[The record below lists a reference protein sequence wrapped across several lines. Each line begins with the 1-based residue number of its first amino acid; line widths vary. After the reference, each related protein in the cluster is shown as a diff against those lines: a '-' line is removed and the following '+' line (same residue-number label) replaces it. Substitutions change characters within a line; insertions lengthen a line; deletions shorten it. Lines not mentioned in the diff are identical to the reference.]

1 MRIRPH
7 TSLSPHL
14 CKPQSAKKMSLD
26 IGDAGTEELLRNI
39 KRLTRIVLD
48 KLEEGSKEGSLDPA
62 QARLYGSIATR
73 SLCLLLEAQSPTPR
87 RRVGRDLHDEID
99 RLYHEMTQEKEGGS

>member
-1 MRIRPH
+1 MQADSGADPD
-7 TSLSPHL
+7 S
-14 CKPQSAKKMSLD
+14 K
-26 IGDAGTEELLRNI
+26 ELLTNI

-73 SLCLLLEAQSPTPR
+73 SLCLWLEARNPRAR

>member
-1 MRIRPH
+1 VSMLNIE
-7 TSLSPHL
+7 TDSG
-14 CKPQSAKKMSLD
+14 A
-26 IGDAGTEELLRNI
+26 DADSRELLANI

-73 SLCLLLEAQSPTPR
+73 SLCLWLEARSPRPR
-87 RRVGRDLHDEID
+87 RRAGRDLHDEID
-99 RLYHEMTQEKEGGS
+99 RLYREMMEEKESAS

>member
-1 MRIRPH
+1 MQSPDSGADVDRI
-7 TSLSPHL
+7 
-14 CKPQSAKKMSLD
+14 
-26 IGDAGTEELLRNI
+26 ELMANI

-73 SLCLLLEAQSPTPR
+73 SLCLWLEARNPVPR
-87 RRVGRDLHDEID
+87 RRVGRDLHDDID
-99 RLYHEMTQEKEGGS
+99 RVYREMMQDKEGGS

>member
-1 MRIRPH
+1 MQTP
-7 TSLSPHL
+7 SSGADPDS
-14 CKPQSAKKMSLD
+14 K
-26 IGDAGTEELLRNI
+26 ELLDNI

-73 SLCLLLEAQSPTPR
+73 SLCLWLEARNPRPR
-87 RRVGRDLHDEID
+87 RRVGRELHDEID
-99 RLYHEMTQEKEGGS
+99 RMYREVMQEKEGGS

>member
-1 MRIRPH
+1 MQADSGADPD
-7 TSLSPHL
+7 S
-14 CKPQSAKKMSLD
+14 K
-26 IGDAGTEELLRNI
+26 ELLTNI

-73 SLCLLLEAQSPTPR
+73 SLCLWLEARNPRAR
-87 RRVGRDLHDEID
+87 RRVGRDLHDEVD
-99 RLYHEMTQEKEGGS
+99 RLYHEMMQEKEGGS

>member
-1 MRIRPH
+1 MQTDSGADPD
-7 TSLSPHL
+7 S
-14 CKPQSAKKMSLD
+14 K
-26 IGDAGTEELLRNI
+26 ELLTNI

-48 KLEEGSKEGSLDPA
+48 KLEEGSKEGSLDPT

-73 SLCLLLEAQSPTPR
+73 SLCLWLEAQSPTPR

-99 RLYHEMTQEKEGGS
+99 LLYREMMQKKESGS

>member
-1 MRIRPH
+1 MQTDSGADTDRI
-7 TSLSPHL
+7 
-14 CKPQSAKKMSLD
+14 
-26 IGDAGTEELLRNI
+26 ELLGNI

-73 SLCLLLEAQSPTPR
+73 SLCLWLEAQSSTPR

-99 RLYHEMTQEKEGGS
+99 RLYQEMTKEKEGGS

>member
-1 MRIRPH
+1 MQAD
-7 TSLSPHL
+7 S
-14 CKPQSAKKMSLD
+14 
-26 IGDAGTEELLRNI
+26 GTDPDSKELLTNI

-73 SLCLLLEAQSPTPR
+73 SLCLWLEARNPR
-87 RRVGRDLHDEID
+87 ARKRVGRDLHDEID
-99 RLYHEMTQEKEGGS
+99 RLYHEMMQEKEGGC

>member
-1 MRIRPH
+1 MQTDSGADPD
-7 TSLSPHL
+7 S
-14 CKPQSAKKMSLD
+14 K
-26 IGDAGTEELLRNI
+26 ELLANI

-73 SLCLLLEAQSPTPR
+73 SLCLWLEARNPRPR

-99 RLYHEMTQEKEGGS
+99 RSTAK

>member
-1 MRIRPH
+1 MQADSGADPD
-7 TSLSPHL
+7 S
-14 CKPQSAKKMSLD
+14 K
-26 IGDAGTEELLRNI
+26 ELLTNI

-73 SLCLLLEAQSPTPR
+73 SLCLWLEARNPR
-87 RRVGRDLHDEID
+87 ARKRVGRDLHDEID
-99 RLYHEMTQEKEGGS
+99 RLYHEMMQEKEGGS

>member
-1 MRIRPH
+1 
-7 TSLSPHL
+7 
-14 CKPQSAKKMSLD
+14 MSLD
-26 IGDAGTEELLRNI
+26 SGAAGTEELLRNI

-73 SLCLLLEAQSPTPR
+73 SLCLWLEAQSPTPR

-99 RLYHEMTQEKEGGS
+99 RLYREMMQEKEDGS

>member
-1 MRIRPH
+1 MQ
-7 TSLSPHL
+7 TDSGADTDS
-14 CKPQSAKKMSLD
+14 K
-26 IGDAGTEELLRNI
+26 ELLANI

-73 SLCLLLEAQSPTPR
+73 SLCLWLEAQSPTPR

-99 RLYHEMTQEKEGGS
+99 LLYREMMQKKESGS

>member
-1 MRIRPH
+1 MNMQADSGADPD
-7 TSLSPHL
+7 S
-14 CKPQSAKKMSLD
+14 K
-26 IGDAGTEELLRNI
+26 ELLTNI

-73 SLCLLLEAQSPTPR
+73 SLCLWLEERNPRPR

-99 RLYHEMTQEKEGGS
+99 RLYREMMQEKEDGS

>member
-1 MRIRPH
+1 MQAD
-7 TSLSPHL
+7 S
-14 CKPQSAKKMSLD
+14 
-26 IGDAGTEELLRNI
+26 GTDPDSKELLTNI

-73 SLCLLLEAQSPTPR
+73 SLCLWLEARNPR
-87 RRVGRDLHDEID
+87 ARKRVGRDLHDEID
-99 RLYHEMTQEKEGGS
+99 RLYHEMMQEKEGGS

>member
-1 MRIRPH
+1 MQIDSGADTDRI
-7 TSLSPHL
+7 
-14 CKPQSAKKMSLD
+14 
-26 IGDAGTEELLRNI
+26 ELLANI

-73 SLCLLLEAQSPTPR
+73 SLCLWLEARSPTPR
-87 RRVGRDLHDEID
+87 RRVGRGLRDEIHH
-99 RLYHEMTQEKEGGS
+99 LYHEMTQEKEGRTRAKERNSPKRRLG

>member
-1 MRIRPH
+1 MQIDSGADTDRI
-7 TSLSPHL
+7 
-14 CKPQSAKKMSLD
+14 
-26 IGDAGTEELLRNI
+26 ELLANI

-73 SLCLLLEAQSPTPR
+73 SLCLWLEAQSPRPR
-87 RRVGRDLHDEID
+87 RRVGRDQHDEID
-99 RLYHEMTQEKEGGS
+99 RLYREMTQEKEAGS

>member
-1 MRIRPH
+1 MQTDSGADPD
-7 TSLSPHL
+7 S
-14 CKPQSAKKMSLD
+14 K
-26 IGDAGTEELLRNI
+26 ELLTNI

-73 SLCLLLEAQSPTPR
+73 SLCLWLE
-87 RRVGRDLHDEID
+87 VGRNLHDEID
-99 RLYHEMTQEKEGGS
+99 RLYREMMQEKEGGP

>member
-1 MRIRPH
+1 MQIDSGADTDRI
-7 TSLSPHL
+7 
-14 CKPQSAKKMSLD
+14 
-26 IGDAGTEELLRNI
+26 ELLANI

-73 SLCLLLEAQSPTPR
+73 SLCLWLEAGNPRPR
-87 RRVGRDLHDEID
+87 RRVGRDLHDDID
-99 RLYHEMTQEKEGGS
+99 RLYREMMEEKEGGS